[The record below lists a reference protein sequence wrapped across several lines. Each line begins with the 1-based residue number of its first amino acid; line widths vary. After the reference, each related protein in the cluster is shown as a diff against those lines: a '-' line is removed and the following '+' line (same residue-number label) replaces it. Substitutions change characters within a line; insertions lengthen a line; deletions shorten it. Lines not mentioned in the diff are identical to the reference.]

1 MGCVG
6 SRAREALLL
15 AAEEAVKESAAKR
28 LEALLTAPGP
38 GGSDGL
44 SASDL
49 AQRHLLH
56 QAAWLGH
63 TACVRLLLEHGAEPG
78 RLTELFSSL
87 IMSKSVSTAA
97 RIDST
102 RPSLSLSLSPTTQSH
117 PLTDFTYKYHPGAV
131 RVKTPLNEKVRYR
144 EQIARQHS
152 SQSNSMGVR
161 NGVTKICHPQED
173 SPIRWRVA
181 VVPVRSYV

>member
-1 MGCVG
+1 MALMGCVG

-28 LEALLTAPGP
+28 LEALLMAPGP

-44 SASDL
+44 SASDV

-78 RLTELFSSL
+78 TCLQSVHIGVVAGDGGDRSPAC
-87 IMSKSVSTAA
+87 KS
-97 RIDST
+97 
-102 RPSLSLSLSPTTQSH
+102 
-117 PLTDFTYKYHPGAV
+117 G
-131 RVKTPLNEKVRYR
+131 
-144 EQIARQHS
+144 
-152 SQSNSMGVR
+152 G
-161 NGVTKICHPQED
+161 
-173 SPIRWRVA
+173 
-181 VVPVRSYV
+181 

>member
-1 MGCVG
+1 MALMGCVG

-44 SASDL
+44 SASEL

-78 RLTELFSSL
+78 TICSL
-87 IMSKSVSTAA
+87 QVGITV
-97 RIDST
+97 
-102 RPSLSLSLSPTTQSH
+102 
-117 PLTDFTYKYHPGAV
+117 V
-131 RVKTPLNEKVRYR
+131 
-144 EQIARQHS
+144 
-152 SQSNSMGVR
+152 
-161 NGVTKICHPQED
+161 
-173 SPIRWRVA
+173 IR
-181 VVPVRSYV
+181 

>member
-1 MGCVG
+1 MALMGCVG

-28 LEALLTAPGP
+28 LEALLMAPGP

-44 SASDL
+44 SASDV

-78 RLTELFSSL
+78 TCLQSVHRRRSRGWRGSIPRL
-87 IMSKSVSTAA
+87 
-97 RIDST
+97 
-102 RPSLSLSLSPTTQSH
+102 
-117 PLTDFTYKYHPGAV
+117 
-131 RVKTPLNEKVRYR
+131 
-144 EQIARQHS
+144 
-152 SQSNSMGVR
+152 
-161 NGVTKICHPQED
+161 
-173 SPIRWRVA
+173 
-181 VVPVRSYV
+181 

>member
-1 MGCVG
+1 MCDVAVPASAMALMGCVG

-28 LEALLTAPGP
+28 LEALLMAPGP

-44 SASDL
+44 SASDV

-78 RLTELFSSL
+78 
-87 IMSKSVSTAA
+87 K
-97 RIDST
+97 
-102 RPSLSLSLSPTTQSH
+102 
-117 PLTDFTYKYHPGAV
+117 
-131 RVKTPLNEKVRYR
+131 
-144 EQIARQHS
+144 
-152 SQSNSMGVR
+152 
-161 NGVTKICHPQED
+161 
-173 SPIRWRVA
+173 
-181 VVPVRSYV
+181 

>member
-1 MGCVG
+1 MALMGCVG

-44 SASDL
+44 SASDV

-78 RLTELFSSL
+78 KHYL
-87 IMSKSVSTAA
+87 
-97 RIDST
+97 
-102 RPSLSLSLSPTTQSH
+102 
-117 PLTDFTYKYHPGAV
+117 
-131 RVKTPLNEKVRYR
+131 
-144 EQIARQHS
+144 RQ
-152 SQSNSMGVR
+152 
-161 NGVTKICHPQED
+161 
-173 SPIRWRVA
+173 
-181 VVPVRSYV
+181 